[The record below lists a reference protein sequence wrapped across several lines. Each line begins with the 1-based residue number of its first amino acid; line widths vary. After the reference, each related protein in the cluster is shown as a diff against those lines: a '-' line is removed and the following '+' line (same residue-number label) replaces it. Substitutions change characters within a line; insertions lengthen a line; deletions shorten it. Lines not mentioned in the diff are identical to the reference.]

1 MERIRTGPL
10 AFVRDPGDEE
20 SPSPIAWPSDAP
32 HLGET
37 ERSVRPIHL
46 LADSQLLF
54 WSDRGR
60 PFLERVLEGLP
71 PIPRAA
77 YLGASNGDD
86 PSFFDLF
93 TGAMEMVGVAECR
106 MIPAA
111 PSAEDRAFLVTAD
124 LVLLAGGD
132 VERGWRAFEASGLR
146 EAVERRYHAGAV
158 LIGVSAGAVQLGTAG
173 WPAGEP
179 DAAFGTWG
187 LAPFVVDAH
196 AEDED
201 WASLRAVVGARGEG
215 TRGFGIPAGGG
226 LVYHPDGSVEAVR
239 RPLCELTIV
248 SGELVTAT
256 ILPPAAAER

>member
-1 MERIRTGPL
+1 MSQERIYTGDIPVVGDPRQAEEGPRRQPAPL
-10 AFVRDPGDEE
+10 F
-20 SPSPIAWPSDAP
+20 
-32 HLGET
+32 
-37 ERSVRPIHL
+37 L

-54 WSDRGR
+54 WPDDDGPFADRIAAAA
-60 PFLERVLEGLP
+60 PTA
-71 PIPRAA
+71 PRAA
-77 YLGASNGDD
+77 YLGASNGDNPD
-86 PSFFDLF
+86 FYSIFLA
-93 TGAMEMVGVAECR
+93 AMERIGPAECR
-106 MIPAA
+106 MIPSVPSDEERAYLEAA
-111 PSAEDRAFLVTAD
+111 ELV
-124 LVLLAGGD
+124 VLAGGD
-132 VERGWRAFEASGLR
+132 VELGWRAFQASGVNELLD
-146 EAVERRYHAGAV
+146 RRYREGAV